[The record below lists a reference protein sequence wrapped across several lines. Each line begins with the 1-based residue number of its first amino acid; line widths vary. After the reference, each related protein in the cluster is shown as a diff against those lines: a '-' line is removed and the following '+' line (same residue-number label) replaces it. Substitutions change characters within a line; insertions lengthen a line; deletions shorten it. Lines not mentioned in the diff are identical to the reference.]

1 MNSGAEKGATTRTV
15 LTLKPRP
22 GQAGEVVDLFRREGI
37 IDQALLVD
45 GCHRVEIWQGTEE
58 LLVIGTWAH
67 AEAYRTWLSH
77 PARDANNDELNALL
91 LEPVEASSPGGLFEL
106 TLGGSSRGGD
116 ES

>member
-1 MNSGAEKGATTRTV
+1 MNREAERIGATRTV

-22 GQAGEVVDLFRREGI
+22 GLAGEVIDLFRREGI

-58 LLVIGTWAH
+58 LLVVGTWAH

-91 LEPVEASSPGGLFEL
+91 IEPVEASSPGGLFEL
-106 TLGGSSRGGD
+106 TLAGSSRGGD

>member
-1 MNSGAEKGATTRTV
+1 MNREAERIGATRTV

-22 GQAGEVVDLFRREGI
+22 GLAGEIIDLFRREGI

-58 LLVIGTWAH
+58 LLVVGTWAH
-67 AEAYRTWLSH
+67 AEAYRRWLSH

-106 TLGGSSRGGD
+106 TLAGSSRGGD